1 MSSVVRRMVVGEC
14 LWCSNKMCLT
24 MNDWLVKNMNIL
36 NSSLYLGI
44 YQRMSY
50 FCVIIKKVNPY
61 EETNST
67 TQAC

>member
-1 MSSVVRRMVVGEC
+1 
-14 LWCSNKMCLT
+14 

-67 TQAC
+67 PQAC